1 MSHIFTTEVMGLD
14 CAIDV
19 ELDEEGSVEQ
29 IDVELLIGNE
39 RVPVDRK
46 QMSVEFFNQ
55 ALAAAKKE
63 IEQQGADEAY
73 NAAGDKYEERRWA

>member
-1 MSHIFTTEVMGLD
+1 MNHIFTTEVMCLS
-14 CAIDV
+14 CAIDI
-19 ELDEEGSVEQ
+19 ELDEEGNLDD

-39 RVPVDRK
+39 RLPVDRK

-63 IEQQGADEAY
+63 IEQQRADEAY
-73 NAAGDKYEERRWA
+73 NAAGEKYEERRWA